1 MAGSVLVPIRLLL
14 GVAVLAVCFAGRPAI
29 LSAQNETVDQAA
41 WKRGYNGFAL
51 LCRSMELR
59 IEKDIRAWRSVD
71 PERRLLIVLGSTRD
85 IPVDVIDY
93 IERGGAALIA
103 SDQHDYRT
111 FSRYGVVLNRG
122 PQFAARREDRYLA
135 RKDCPL
141 ITDFRAEHSATTEC
155 ELLVSNRPGHLAVIG
170 HLGRS
175 NAMQREIVAWMPPLV
190 SSRSNRR
197 SPRVEDRLFLVSVES
212 NAGARVLFVAD
223 QSLFSN
229 QMMTCGDNA
238 KFAFQTLKWLS
249 DGDRNSVLIVTGG
262 EVVDPMNPDMM
273 EVLLPAPD
281 PEEVMAALEQLPPEA
296 LIAFADSVVTAVE
309 DEGVF
314 DELIT
319 HLVHELPYQLYLRAL
334 ILLVTILAIAFFCV
348 RLFNCRSESHGRWK
362 FGRGRRVRSM
372 LERRQAAILLLA
384 QFRASVT
391 GNLATPWKVLLAVI
405 RLRGDRRGTKFL
417 RREISAAA
425 RRVQLRPRNYWTKR
439 RLQKLQQQVS
449 RWQQLHAQ
457 GVLEYDSSVE
467 GRHPELGSE

>member
-1 MAGSVLVPIRLLL
+1 MANSSPIPTRFFL
-14 GVAVLAVCFAGRPAI
+14 GVVVLAACFAGGPAI
-29 LSAQNETVDQAA
+29 LSGQSEAVDQAA

-59 IEKDIRAWRSVD
+59 IEKDVRAWSSVD
-71 PERRLLIVLGSTRD
+71 PERRLLIVFGSTRD
-85 IPVDVIDY
+85 IPVDMIDH
-93 IERGGAALIA
+93 IQRGGAALIA

-111 FSRYGVVLNRG
+111 FSRYGIVLNRG
-122 PQFAARREDRYLA
+122 PQLAARREDMFRA

-141 ITDFRAEHSATTEC
+141 ITDFNAEHSATNGC
-155 ELLVSNRPGHLAVIG
+155 EVLVSNRPGHLAVIG

-175 NAMQREIVAWMPPLV
+175 NALRREIVARMPPLV

-197 SPRVEDRLFLVSVES
+197 STRVEDRLFLVSVES
-212 NAGARVLFVAD
+212 DAGARVLFAAD
-223 QSLFSN
+223 QSIFSN
-229 QMMTCGDNA
+229 QMMTCGENA
-238 KFAFQTLKWLS
+238 RFAFQTLQWLR
-249 DGDRNSVLIVTGG
+249 GGKRNSVLIVAGG

-319 HLVHELPYQLYLRAL
+319 HLVHELPYQLYLRVL
-334 ILLVTILAIAFFCV
+334 ILLATIFAITFLCI
-348 RLFNCRSESHGRWK
+348 RLFNRRSESDGRWK
-362 FGRGRRVRSM
+362 FGRSRRVRSM

-384 QFRASVT
+384 QFRANVT
-391 GNLATPWKVLLAVI
+391 DNLATPWKNLLAVI
-405 RLRGDRRGTKFL
+405 RIRGDRRGTKFL

-425 RRVQLRPRNYWTKR
+425 RRVQHRPRHYWTKR

-457 GVLEYDSSVE
+457 GVLEYDSSV
-467 GRHPELGSE
+467 GTP